1 VTANPTN
8 PFEYMQGL
16 AAMWGRGAEG
26 FAAAQQ
32 TMFRDMAE
40 RMGKAAEGAPAA
52 SPTGMPDAEALMA
65 AQREYSRLWSS
76 ALEVSQTVG
85 RVMREGAPP
94 DPLVTEMLGKIFDPR
109 PWFSSND
116 DIDGEL
122 RRLAEG
128 PRLADLWQ
136 VERRVLNVFNAWTE
150 LRRRSLEHNTVMLD
164 AWLKAA
170 TAFAKELNQKA
181 ERGEVLESWRAVLA
195 LWVETANTVLL
206 ETQRSEPYLQ
216 SQRNMLNASTELQLA
231 QQEVA
236 EFYSQMFGYPTR
248 AELDDVYKTVTEL
261 RREVRALRRDA
272 RAGATKRAN
281 KSGGARG
288 KAKAQASP
296 APEGADR

>member
-1 VTANPTN
+1 MTTNPTN

-40 RMGKAAEGAPAA
+40 RMGKAPEGTAAA
-52 SPTGMPDAEALMA
+52 SPTAMPDVEALMA

-94 DPLVTEMLGKIFDPR
+94 DPLVTELLGKVFDPR

-116 DIDGEL
+116 DMDGEL

-164 AWLKAA
+164 TWLKAA
-170 TAFAKELNQKA
+170 TAFARELNHKA

-296 APEGADR
+296 ATEGADR

>member
-1 VTANPTN
+1 VTTN

-16 AAMWGRGAEG
+16 AALWGRGAG
-26 FAAAQQ
+26 DFAAAQQ

-40 RMGKAAEGAPAA
+40 RMSKAAEATPAA
-52 SPTGMPDAEALMA
+52 LPGAMPDAEGLAA

-85 RVMREGAPP
+85 RAMQEGAPP
-94 DPLVTEMLGKIFDPR
+94 DPLVAEMLGKIFDPR
-109 PWFSSND
+109 QWFSGTED
-116 DIDGEL
+116 MDGEM

-128 PRLADLWQ
+128 PQLADLWQ
-136 VERRVLNVFNAWTE
+136 VERRALNVFNAWGA

-170 TAFAKELNQKA
+170 TAFSKELNQKA
-181 ERGEVLESWRAVLA
+181 GAGEVLESWRDVLA
-195 LWVETANTVLL
+195 LWVETANTALL
-206 ETQRSEPYLQ
+206 ETQRSDAYLQ
-216 SQRNMLNASTELQLA
+216 SQRNMLTASTELRLA

-261 RREVRALRRDA
+261 RRDVRALQR
-272 RAGATKRAN
+272 
-281 KSGGARG
+281 GARQG
-288 KAKAQASP
+288 KRPAKRSKTGQARGP
-296 APEGADR
+296 ARSRAAPPPEATDP

>member
-1 VTANPTN
+1 VTTNPIN

-32 TMFRDMAE
+32 NMFRDMAE
-40 RMGKAAEGAPAA
+40 RMGKATEGAPSALP
-52 SPTGMPDAEALMA
+52 SGMPDAEALMA
-65 AQREYSRLWSS
+65 AQREYSRLWAS
-76 ALEVSQTVG
+76 ALEVAQTVG
-85 RVMREGAPP
+85 RAVQEGAPP
-94 DPLVTEMLGKIFDPR
+94 DPMVTEMLGKIFDPR

-116 DIDGEL
+116 DMDGEL

-136 VERRVLNVFNAWTE
+136 VERRVLNVFNAWTAF
-150 LRRRSLEHNTVMLD
+150 RRRSLEHNTVMLD

-170 TAFAKELNQKA
+170 AAFARELNGKA

-195 LWVETANTVLL
+195 LWVETANTTLL
-206 ETQRSEPYLQ
+206 ETQRSDAYLQ
-216 SQRNMLNASTELQLA
+216 SQRNMLNASTELRLA

-261 RREVRALRRDA
+261 RREVRALQREA
-272 RAGATKRAN
+272 RAGPVKRAG
-281 KSGGARG
+281 KSGGARD
-288 KAKAQASP
+288 KAKTPASF
-296 APEGADR
+296 APEGTEK

>member
-1 VTANPTN
+1 VTTN

-16 AAMWGRGAEG
+16 AALWGRGAG
-26 FAAAQQ
+26 DFAAQQQ

-40 RMGKAAEGAPAA
+40 RMAKAAEGAPGALPA
-52 SPTGMPDAEALMA
+52 GMPDAEGLMA
-65 AQREYSRLWSS
+65 AQREYSRLWTS

-85 RVMREGAPP
+85 RAVQEGAPP
-94 DPLVTEMLGKIFDPR
+94 DPLVADMLGKIFDPR
-109 PWFSSND
+109 LWFSGTND
-116 DIDGEL
+116 MDGEL

-128 PRLADLWQ
+128 PQLADLWQ
-136 VERRVLNVFNAWTE
+136 VERRALNVFNAWGA

-170 TAFAKELNQKA
+170 AAFAKELNQKA

-195 LWVETANTVLL
+195 LWVETANTALL
-206 ETQRSEPYLQ
+206 ETQRTDAYLQ
-216 SQRNMLNASTELQLA
+216 SQRNMLTASTELRLA

-261 RREVRALRRDA
+261 RREVRALQRAARQSKQPGPAKRSGRAGRARDA
-272 RAGATKRAN
+272 
-281 KSGGARG
+281 
-288 KAKAQASP
+288 AKVSTVT
-296 APEGADR
+296 EGIKQ

>member
-1 VTANPTN
+1 MTTKPAN

-16 AAMWGRGAEG
+16 AALWSRGAED

-32 TMFRDMAE
+32 TMLRDMAE
-40 RMGKAAEGAPAA
+40 RMGKPVDGARALPA
-52 SPTGMPDAEALMA
+52 GMPDAEALMA
-65 AQREYSRLWSS
+65 AQREYSRLWGS
-76 ALEVSQTVG
+76 AVEVSQTVA
-85 RVMREGAPP
+85 RAVQEGSPP
-94 DPLVTEMLGKIFDPR
+94 DPLVTQMLGKIFDPR

-116 DIDGEL
+116 DMDGEL

-136 VERRVLNVFNAWTE
+136 VERRLLNVFNAWTA
-150 LRRRSLEHNTVMLD
+150 LRRRSLEHNTVMLE

-170 TAFAKELNQKA
+170 AAFAKELNQKA

-195 LWVETANTVLL
+195 LWVESANTALL
-206 ETQRSEPYLQ
+206 ETQRSDAYLE
-216 SQRNMLNASTELQLA
+216 SQRNMLTASTELRLA

-261 RREVRALRRDA
+261 RRELRALKRDA
-272 RAGATKRAN
+272 QEGPAKRSS

-288 KAKAQASP
+288 KPRAQPS
-296 APEGADR
+296 GAAQGMES